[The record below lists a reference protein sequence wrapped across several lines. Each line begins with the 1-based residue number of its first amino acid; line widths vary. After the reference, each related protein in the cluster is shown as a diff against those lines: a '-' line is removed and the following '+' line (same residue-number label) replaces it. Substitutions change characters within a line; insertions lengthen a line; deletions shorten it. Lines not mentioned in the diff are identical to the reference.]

1 MIDTLEVHV
10 PIGHWF
16 HFISKAGAYAASRA
30 RISQSLAEDMQNDM
44 LDNGDEVEEGGYLVA
59 TYVADG
65 RDHEDLL
72 EYINE
77 YAEDNGYRTNY

>member
-1 MIDTLEVHV
+1 
-10 PIGHWF
+10 
-16 HFISKAGAYAASRA
+16 
-30 RISQSLAEDMQNDM
+30 M